1 MGMLTDKEALKKAND
16 ELRNA
21 IWLSEC
27 GKNAGIRKMNENKC
41 DWLSIV
47 IYLAE
52 QGMRKEDEG
61 K

>member
-1 MGMLTDKEALKKAND
+1 MLSDKEALEKANN

-27 GKNAGIRKMNENKC
+27 GKNAGIREMNENKC

-52 QGMRKEDEG
+52 QGYEKRR
-61 K
+61 